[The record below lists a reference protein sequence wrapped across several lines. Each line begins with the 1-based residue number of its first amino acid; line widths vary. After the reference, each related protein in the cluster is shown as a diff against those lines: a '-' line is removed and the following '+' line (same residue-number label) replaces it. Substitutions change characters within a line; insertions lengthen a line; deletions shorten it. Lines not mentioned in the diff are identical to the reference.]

1 MKNYALPYYSL
12 EILRNW
18 NTEDYVPYS
27 PDAPFFIRRTWQS
40 FFLSLPSYVDR
51 MENHPFKY
59 VDTINIVIFEVDVS
73 I

>member
-1 MKNYALPYYSL
+1 MCRIHLMHLFLS
-12 EILRNW
+12 
-18 NTEDYVPYS
+18 
-27 PDAPFFIRRTWQS
+27 DAPDSLS
-40 FFLSLPSYVDR
+40 FSLPSYVDR